1 MTDLSRGKV
10 LPPLE
15 RARLSAELL
24 QVRQQLAGGALNPL
38 EKVRASA
45 RGLELRQLLGARTD
59 PLQTELEAAA
69 AEVDKHRKLIEA
81 GALTKDVLA
90 ALDRHRDAFK
100 AVEDA
105 KVAAAWEAGK
115 SRPIGTANNKPHTIK
130 AADAL
135 TPAGAIKADARNSSA
150 DSAIWK
156 YQGDI
161 QQLSF
166 RANVK
171 IDGQLAQGAEQAKA
185 TLAGIN
191 AAKARGFKLRNVR
204 AGRLGTVWVLESAAG
219 GEYLTRAGFEDATNP
234 VFDRPAMPEP
244 APGFESMQAQQVAL
258 ATAFIAWLDTLNY
271 EQRHNQGVV
280 SRKIGSTAVADWVR
294 MEKGPLG
301 LFLQYRTPGAG
312 TGIRITGKDFD
323 ALIVECRRLAN
334 APEILPEEPAK
345 EEPDAFEA
353 AKDFYRTQLQGQ
365 VVQSVIGPV
374 RITGKGWKKSKFGMK
389 EDALKARLVEHIE
402 EILTKGTAGQRRE
415 LYKDRTDGMVAF
427 YFIQKEV
434 QVDDQLVT
442 AGVTVG
448 EDAEG
453 NLFYNVAHSAA
464 KGWIGKEGG
473 VLDSAWIKPRFT
485 PDAGEAEAS
494 PESVA
499 DDDLNI
505 IILAVVPM
513 PKSSTPGRAPA
524 GGTVGLN
531 GEFYKGG
538 TILPTTTLPKGSTSD
553 SNAGTGRQLV
563 EPGVLE
569 EPPAP
574 GAKAL
579 FAQIKEFVKAGDGG
593 LAPDA
598 TRAVAMIHYLGENGA
613 AQVMAYCKAYNAGKR
628 WILPGESIEPTGA
641 NHAPAAPEIIE
652 YTTKS
657 TGKVLRGIIRHDLS
671 RDEAKAIDPHTW
683 RMNGG
688 YFIRE
693 KYLQGDTS
701 AIQAAPAP
709 VVLSPEQLA
718 EQQRRD
724 EAQAQERQ
732 QQALANQVGKL
743 RAVADKAIADGDQRM
758 NQERKTN
765 TARRAGMAASAYA
778 QGAADEADGRTLHSI
793 ADAVEI
799 GAGGPLAQLTSRAQ
813 LQTLKNALNAGRYET
828 DKRLT
833 YSEQLQSRGRETTEE
848 DIRNV
853 ALRPP
858 LVWASRYRDAAMTIA
873 KRQPKGNSKLIAALT
888 KLSQNREQFPL
899 VADGDIA
906 ITRKAHKVLQSLGE
920 SWTLK
925 DTMESLA
932 RHDRL
937 ARMGI
942 TNTVELQDA
951 CRALLPHL
959 AARKEESAV
968 AKAERAIIG
977 QKVGIDFFPTPAHV
991 AQRMAKLARIDKGDR
1006 VLEPSAGN
1014 GNLADA
1020 AAAAGGTVDVIEISS
1035 QLRDILTAKG
1045 YTVVDHDFMGFKP
1058 EQPYQ
1063 AILMN
1068 PPFSNRQ
1075 DAAHIMHAF
1084 GMLQSGGTLVAI
1096 AGEGVFFGQ
1105 DQKAEQFR
1113 AWLDQH
1119 GAEVEKLEGG
1129 TFQDDKLLAQTSAN
1143 ARLIVLRK

>member
-1 MTDLSRGKV
+1 MTDLSMGKK
-10 LPPLE
+10 LAPLE

-24 QVRQQLAGGALNPL
+24 QVRLQLAGGALNPL

-45 RGLELRQLLGARTD
+45 RGLELRQLLGARVD
-59 PLQTELEAAA
+59 PLQTELEAAS
-69 AEVDKHRKLIEA
+69 AEVEKHRKLIEA

-90 ALDRHRDAFK
+90 VLDRHSAAFR
-100 AVEDA
+100 AVEAA

-115 SRPIGTANNKPHTIK
+115 SRSIGTANNKPHTIK

-171 IDGQLAQGAEQAKA
+171 IDGQPAQGADQAKV

-204 AGRLGTVWVLESAAG
+204 AGQLGTVWVLESAAG

-258 ATAFIAWLDTLNY
+258 ATAFIAWLDTLSY

-280 SRKIGSTAVADWVR
+280 SRKIGSTAVGDWVR

-312 TGIRITGKDFD
+312 TGIRITDKDFD
-323 ALIVECRRLAN
+323 ALIAECRRLAN
-334 APEILPEEPAK
+334 APEILPEEPIK

-389 EDALKARLVEHIE
+389 EDVLKARLVEHIE

-427 YFIQKEV
+427 YFIQKDV

-473 VLDSAWIKPRFT
+473 VLDSAWIEPRFT

-494 PESVA
+494 TQSVA
-499 DDDLNI
+499 DEDLNI
-505 IILAVVPM
+505 IILAVVPL
-513 PKSSTPGRAPA
+513 PKAVSPTQGRAPA
-524 GGTVGLN
+524 A
-531 GEFYKGG
+531 
-538 TILPTTTLPKGSTSD
+538 TS
-553 SNAGTGRQLV
+553 
-563 EPGVLE
+563 
-569 EPPAP
+569 
-574 GAKAL
+574 
-579 FAQIKEFVKAGDGG
+579 
-593 LAPDA
+593 
-598 TRAVAMIHYLGENGA
+598 M
-613 AQVMAYCKAYNAGKR
+613 
-628 WILPGESIEPTGA
+628 
-641 NHAPAAPEIIE
+641 PEIIE
-652 YTTKS
+652 YKTKS

-724 EAQAQERQ
+724 EAKVQERQ

-758 NQERKTN
+758 NQDRKTN

-799 GAGGPLAQLTSRAQ
+799 GAGGPLAQLASRAQ

-833 YSEQLQSRGRETTEE
+833 YADQLQSRGRETTEE

-858 LVWASRYRDAAMTIA
+858 LVWASRYRDAALTIA
-873 KRQPKGNSKLIAALT
+873 KRQPTGNSRLIAALT

-899 VADGDIA
+899 AAEGDIA

-925 DTMESLA
+925 ETMESLA

-991 AQRMAKLARIDKGDR
+991 AQRMATLARIGKGDR

-1035 QLRDILTAKG
+1035 QLRAILEAKG
-1045 YTVVDHDFMGFKP
+1045 YSVVDHDFMGFTP
-1058 EQPYQ
+1058 DEPYQ

-1075 DAAHIMHAF
+1075 DAAHIMRAF
-1084 GMLQSGGTLVAI
+1084 GMLKSGGTLVAI

-1113 AWLDQH
+1113 SWLDQH
-1119 GAEVEKLEGG
+1119 GADVEKLEGG
-1129 TFQDDKLLAQTSAN
+1129 TFQDDKLLAQTGAN
-1143 ARLIVLRK
+1143 ARLIVIRK